1 VSADRGEALA
11 RTERDILAEKAAT
24 LGRAGERLE
33 QALAEVAA
41 IGCRLDAGTDPAEGA
56 RLAREYEA
64 AWSRAAAARLTLLI
78 QRESIGLRYHRVVE
92 QQFPEPPRLTRRRHI
107 DPRLRAASRSEGQA
121 SDAPRAE
128 PRP

>member
-1 VSADRGEALA
+1 MSAGGGEALA

-41 IGCRLDAGTDPAEGA
+41 SWCRLDAATDAAEGA

-64 AWSRAAAARLTLLI
+64 AWSRAAEARLILMI
-78 QRESIGLRYHRVVE
+78 QREAIGLRHHRVVE
-92 QQFPEPPRLTRRRHI
+92 QQFPEPPRLTRRRHP
-107 DPRLRAASRSEGQA
+107 DPRLRAASGSEAQA
-121 SDAPRAE
+121 RDAPRAE